1 MAKKIRIIPWLDEV
15 ELNKQLKR
23 IGNRKQKVKVDID
36 SNSINKATN
45 NMRQLSN
52 ATKESTTFFGKLKT
66 AINNTFSPGHMGMTS
81 YLLVLNEINKA
92 GKQAKQTI
100 VDMNN
105 AVTDLSVAMNSSRNE
120 ASEYLK
126 VLNQQAIELKSTTK
140 SVSDAAD
147 SWLRQGKSIAETE
160 TLIKDSLVLSKVGK
174 IDSAS
179 ATNYLTSALNG
190 YKLEAKDAISVIDQL
205 TSVDAVSASE
215 AGGLA
220 LSMSRTAS
228 AADMAGVSMSKLI
241 GWLATVKE
249 TSRATDETVGNM
261 MKTMLSRMNQ
271 VKVGKFIDSETGE
284 SLNDMERVLKEVGI
298 SMRDLDGQFKS
309 SELVLDELGKKYNE
323 FDTITQRAVATQLGG
338 AYQYEKVI
346 ALLSNYSKA
355 LNYAEVAE
363 QSAGS
368 AMQKFN
374 ASYMNS
380 LEAKQNALQASF
392 ESMIMN
398 SDFEQVYAGII
409 SATSALVEFMD
420 KTNSLKG
427 IFSGLMAAGAIK
439 LFLSLRTGINQA
451 YISLNQFQNA
461 MYIVRSTDFLNN
473 DFDRLLVLTKNLS
486 ASQTKLLL
494 STKTL
499 TVAQREQI
507 LVNQG
512 MTRAEAQ
519 LKLQVWGLSTAENGL
534 SASTISLSNAV
545 RGLWA
550 TLIANPLVLVTALVS
565 GGVMAWQSYKQAVE
579 ETIRAN
585 IESANSAS
593 EQISKVE
600 DLYVQYEKLASKTER
615 TSSEEES
622 FKSILEDI
630 TKTLGGKEEA
640 LKSLTAGTAEYTET
654 LKEATKAEIENQNVA
669 ITVGRKSAEDK
680 LLDTVWSNLSGSKI
694 SIPLEFKMEGSEQ
707 QAFESVENTLNE
719 FKDRNRNGIEWK
731 PVNFDLDH
739 KNIDNLV
746 EYYGHLVEAQKELV
760 LQSKET
766 GNEELLN
773 TDIYKNIDNVIN
785 RMSDSV
791 KKLTEIRYGEL
802 KADYLIQNQVPTT
815 IQAYENMERAILSAG
830 NTGEYFQQVFK
841 DMLSQDYSNLLSM
854 EETDPANS
862 IFSWTEGLNKQID
875 SVQENINKLSSA
887 LESLNTGKLD
897 TSDVL
902 DLIQNFPQ
910 LNSYVDMSKDNFG
923 NLKDGLEQLIQTQP
937 TELIKSLR
945 EMEAA
950 SEEDRTA
957 IDNLISSFEVLS
969 NLTIDYSNF
978 DIMTSGLN
986 NIESATSSLVSAME
1000 QLKDGTALTKS
1011 ELANLA
1017 LEYPHLLDASNL
1029 FTDGSVEGQQN
1040 MINSILDMYEQQYD
1054 GILEEKIAELE
1065 ATNEC
1070 LQAQIDLECQKMNK
1084 VLEIEALQDT
1094 GKLETEQQFQT
1105 KLNELRDLE
1114 GQNYV
1119 AFENGKLQ
1127 VSAES
1132 LSKQLQQENDKG
1144 KQSEPIWQAQQELI
1158 TDAYVKG
1165 GEGGLVALNTLGSR
1179 INLWVG
1185 SVASRFKALANTIAN
1200 ALSGKEVEDSGN
1212 IGSVDTGIGSTI
1224 GKTTYKNQGSLSIG
1238 DKSVSDWLSEY
1249 KENNQAIVESLEKEI
1264 DTNNIRIGNLESL
1277 KGLDLQD
1284 VSSSKSGGGS
1294 KSKSPKSEE
1303 MKVLDGIKRKV
1314 DLLKESYEE
1323 LNKEASNSDNSYA
1336 TQLNFLNA
1344 AIAKQEDLIALEKEA
1359 ANVYKL
1365 QWETK
1370 SAGLSDDVKNTIMQG
1385 SMDIEQYS
1393 GTQYDSISDALSA
1406 WDTYKEMLDS
1416 VKSDE
1421 REIADAQRDHFQKQV
1436 DWDKQEID
1444 NLKDKSDIAQTSYE
1458 DQIDYINQALT
1469 KSDELSNKLSKK
1481 ANQATEKWLEA
1492 KKVIESIDVA
1502 KILRGELNISDY
1514 TDEDYIQRL
1523 LNAQDAYDGY
1533 EDAEEQLNEQV
1544 KSNAELQKEAYD
1556 KAIEYIESQQNLL
1569 SSTNSTIQSDIDLI
1583 KEMGSVVT
1591 ADLYNDM
1598 ISNNKDLMDLYK
1610 EQRAEAEDYLSEL
1623 DTDSPEYYD
1632 VLAQIES
1639 CNQAIIQC
1647 KAEQAK
1653 WNEEI
1658 KRLPVERLSKYLAM
1672 LGYIKQDLQNF
1683 IDEQSSLDITTT
1695 KDQYQGLID
1704 ISQKQIDKLLEQ
1716 QDKLK
1721 DLLKEYQYGSDKF
1734 NDVSGEIQDIDDEI
1748 SSLIQSQNEWNKS
1761 ILEIPVNNLT
1771 KVNEQLQNISNALGD
1786 TISEFDTAISAVTGV
1801 IDKQVQSINDL
1812 KDATSDEYENKIKPL
1827 QEELDLLKE
1836 KTEQENL
1843 QLAIEEAQA
1852 DLEKAKQNTNNK
1864 VLFNGEWEYR
1874 ADIDEM
1880 KNAQEALD
1888 DAVYNKKVNDLE
1900 KQIDGLE
1907 EERDKLLEG
1916 YDEQIE
1922 KLDKIK
1928 DRWSSIASDIK
1939 LAADSLKANDLLGAG
1954 WENKVLTGNDD
1965 DIYNAMKDMYSSI
1978 YNQKEE
1984 YDKQIKATEQIADLM
1999 GQYVKHWL
2007 NGAVTYDQTMDAI
2020 TLLVEKLQ
2028 DGFSNLDYVDSLVG
2042 LNGGS
2047 NLSEVLANMQQS
2059 TNDSLSQ
2066 LKEYLGTVQSNKD
2079 LFDKYTST
2087 WEDMKKNIER
2097 EIEALEKA
2105 AKAMEENAKYSSNSS
2120 HSSSG
2125 SSGGGGSSS
2134 SSSGKGP
2141 NVNDHNYVNSGPGV
2155 ELGDKGNSGSG
2166 TVKKYHS
2173 GVKAGYVGGSSS
2185 GKESQFAFVNQFLTK
2200 PLEETE
2206 LPIIAQKGE
2215 LVMTPEQQERMI
2227 ENINELMSRQ
2237 MSIKL
2242 NIPDFNK
2249 LAVNKTEVHEDNSIN
2264 VGSVNIQ
2271 EANNPNDLAEG
2282 IKKGIFKQLLKC
2294 QSKS

>member
-1 MAKKIRIIPWLDEV
+1 MLTWIKS
-15 ELNKQLKR
+15 LKH
-23 IGNRKQKVKVDID
+23 VKVNVESLIPQF
-36 SNSINKATN
+36 NKLYN
-45 NMRQLSN
+45 EMRI
-52 ATKESTTFFGKLKT
+52 TGLK
-66 AINNTFSPGHMGMTS
+66 A
-81 YLLVLNEINKA
+81 
-92 GKQAKQTI
+92 KQAARNIGGIDK
-100 VDMNN
+100 
-105 AVTDLSVAMNSSRNE
+105 AVVK
-120 ASEYLK
+120 YC
-126 VLNQQAIELKSTTK
+126 STTK
-140 SVSDAAD
+140 LADQSQDGFKASLQQTTIAAKAQ
-147 SWLRQGKSIAETE
+147 SIALKSLAIAGNMLAFMGIAKLLSLYSEYKQSQQELIQNTREAANSFNETTKSIQDYADRYKALHEELTNANTTE
-160 TLIKDSLVLSKVGK
+160 ERQHEIKSDLLTLQKELNEKYGDEYGKLNLVTDAYKDQTAAILEMNK
-174 IDSAS
+174 A
-179 ATNYLTSALNG
+179 AAQNYLTENRKGNEKAVKEMERERFYDFGSIGSIANDYSKDLFDVISKYEDKGIDLSPINGGDGLEYTVSFRGDAAQADKVIHELSAEIQALETKYKDNYFIDDIMDKMSNGLSKNKKVLDSSQESYNVTLKSKIQLNDELNDG
-190 YKLEAKDAISVIDQL
+190 YNKAEKSVKEYNEALTSGDETKILAARDNLTQVKQSIDLSSEQWKRYGSVINDVFSQADTGLYDFRDALDANTGNLMAFAKTLSGKSKEDLLSMADDGNPDYFDRLIEGAKKYGLSVEDVISELERLKIIEEDISSTGENVFKAL
-205 TSVDAVSASE
+205 TKEEVIANINSLSEGFESLDKLMKSISDKDNPFDYALLDDSKFKEKFSGLGDTYTNFIETISNSPKDISACQSAFDDLVTTWIDSSGVLENLTEENAELATAMLHNMGITNAEEVVTSRLVAQQEHLAAQKAYTADMSYALANATAQEIPGLIEE
-215 AGGLA
+215 ATQSDIAKVALAGLA
-220 LSMSRTAS
+220 LEKAFFN
-228 AADMAGVSMSKLI
+228 DNPLD
-241 GWLATVKE
+241 
-249 TSRATDETVGNM
+249 TSGDIEN
-261 MKTMLSRMNQ
+261 
-271 VKVGKFIDSETGE
+271 
-284 SLNDMERVLKEVGI
+284 
-298 SMRDLDGQFKS
+298 
-309 SELVLDELGKKYNE
+309 
-323 FDTITQRAVATQLGG
+323 
-338 AYQYEKVI
+338 VI
-346 ALLSNYSKA
+346 ALVGVVGTA
-355 LNYAEVAE
+355 C
-363 QSAGS
+363 
-368 AMQKFN
+368 
-374 ASYMNS
+374 
-380 LEAKQNALQASF
+380 NALQAL
-392 ESMIMN
+392 N
-398 SDFEQVYAGII
+398 
-409 SATSALVEFMD
+409 T
-420 KTNSLKG
+420 LK
-427 IFSGLMAAGAIK
+427 
-439 LFLSLRTGINQA
+439 
-451 YISLNQFQNA
+451 
-461 MYIVRSTDFLNN
+461 
-473 DFDRLLVLTKNLS
+473 
-486 ASQTKLLL
+486 
-494 STKTL
+494 
-499 TVAQREQI
+499 
-507 LVNQG
+507 
-512 MTRAEAQ
+512 
-519 LKLQVWGLSTAENGL
+519 
-534 SASTISLSNAV
+534 
-545 RGLWA
+545 
-550 TLIANPLVLVTALVS
+550 S
-565 GGVMAWQSYKQAVE
+565 GG
-579 ETIRAN
+579 N
-585 IESANSAS
+585 LGAS
-593 EQISKVE
+593 I
-600 DLYVQYEKLASKTER
+600 
-615 TSSEEES
+615 
-622 FKSILEDI
+622 
-630 TKTLGGKEEA
+630 GGKEGYDAIVNMAQNEA
-640 LKSLTAGTAEYTET
+640 D
-654 LKEATKAEIENQNVA
+654 KA
-669 ITVGRKSAEDK
+669 
-680 LLDTVWSNLSGSKI
+680 
-694 SIPLEFKMEGSEQ
+694 
-707 QAFESVENTLNE
+707 
-719 FKDRNRNGIEWK
+719 
-731 PVNFDLDH
+731 
-739 KNIDNLV
+739 
-746 EYYGHLVEAQKELV
+746 
-760 LQSKET
+760 
-766 GNEELLN
+766 
-773 TDIYKNIDNVIN
+773 
-785 RMSDSV
+785 
-791 KKLTEIRYGEL
+791 
-802 KADYLIQNQVPTT
+802 
-815 IQAYENMERAILSAG
+815 
-830 NTGEYFQQVFK
+830 
-841 DMLSQDYSNLLSM
+841 
-854 EETDPANS
+854 
-862 IFSWTEGLNKQID
+862 
-875 SVQENINKLSSA
+875 
-887 LESLNTGKLD
+887 
-897 TSDVL
+897 
-902 DLIQNFPQ
+902 
-910 LNSYVDMSKDNFG
+910 
-923 NLKDGLEQLIQTQP
+923 
-937 TELIKSLR
+937 
-945 EMEAA
+945 MEAA
-950 SEEDRTA
+950 
-957 IDNLISSFEVLS
+957 
-969 NLTIDYSNF
+969 
-978 DIMTSGLN
+978 
-986 NIESATSSLVSAME
+986 
-1000 QLKDGTALTKS
+1000 
-1011 ELANLA
+1011 AN
-1017 LEYPHLLDASNL
+1017 Y
-1029 FTDGSVEGQQN
+1029 
-1040 MINSILDMYEQQYD
+1040 
-1054 GILEEKIAELE
+1054 
-1065 ATNEC
+1065 
-1070 LQAQIDLECQKMNK
+1070 
-1084 VLEIEALQDT
+1084 
-1094 GKLETEQQFQT
+1094 
-1105 KLNELRDLE
+1105 
-1114 GQNYV
+1114 
-1119 AFENGKLQ
+1119 
-1127 VSAES
+1127 
-1132 LSKQLQQENDKG
+1132 KG
-1144 KQSEPIWQAQQELI
+1144 KGSKSN
-1158 TDAYVKG
+1158 YG
-1165 GEGGLVALNTLGSR
+1165 GGP
-1179 INLWVG
+1179 
-1185 SVASRFKALANTIAN
+1185 
-1200 ALSGKEVEDSGN
+1200 
-1212 IGSVDTGIGSTI
+1212 
-1224 GKTTYKNQGSLSIG
+1224 
-1238 DKSVSDWLSEY
+1238 KSNKS
-1249 KENNQAIVESLEKEI
+1249 
-1264 DTNNIRIGNLESL
+1264 
-1277 KGLDLQD
+1277 
-1284 VSSSKSGGGS
+1284 SGGGS

-1303 MKVLDGIKRKV
+1303 MKELDGIKRKV

-1469 KSDELSNKLSKK
+1469 KSEELSDKLSQK
-1481 ANQATEKWLEA
+1481 ANQATEEWLEA

-1647 KAEQAK
+1647 KAEQSK

-1874 ADIDEM
+1874 ADIEEM

-1907 EERDKLLEG
+1907 KERDKLLES

-1939 LAADSLKANDLLGAG
+1939 LAADSLKANDLLGTG

-2007 NGAVTYDQTMDAI
+2007 NGAVTYDQAMDAI

-2066 LKEYLGTVQSNKD
+2066 LKEYLGTVQSNKN

-2249 LAVNKTEVHEDNSIN
+2249 LAVNKTEVHEDNSFTIN
-2264 VGSVNIQ
+2264 GGINIT
-2271 EANNPNDLAEG
+2271 EASNVTDIAEG
-2282 IKKGIFKQLLKC
+2282 INNGMMAQLCKAKAKKKFND
-2294 QSKS
+2294 